1 MGSVIRCRLSAFD
14 ILRSGCGKDRCSVG
28 DFHGSGKLG
37 FLVASCDN
45 SVDTMS
51 LFLPTAFAISPAL
64 FSWLPYFSGG
74 LARS

>member
-1 MGSVIRCRLSAFD
+1 M
-14 ILRSGCGKDRCSVG
+14 G

-37 FLVASCDN
+37 FLVARCDN
-45 SVDTMS
+45 SVDTLS